1 MEVFVSD
8 FGSNPE
14 KVDLERKND
23 ESSVNVRRQVVNE
36 IFDTRKDSH
45 MDKSSKQQRL
55 LDIQNF
61 QTQIKDDAINA
72 EYAFKFFNE
81 QEYMAVERQQNL
93 LDLQVGGQAYE
104 DHNILS
110 ASLLDQHTLPALK
123 LERLAI
129 ELTQLEEELYE
140 LEKTDIPSGYSDE
153 NDTQNHIEEIEH
165 LRIEMEKILG
175 SEAFQSLEGKNKIQ
189 NLLNEGTQIGIQKA
203 LEEMVQ
209 NKITE
214 YVNDPTV
221 NDPS

>member
-72 EYAFKFFNE
+72 EYAFKFF
-81 QEYMAVERQQNL
+81 R
-93 LDLQVGGQAYE
+93 G
-104 DHNILS
+104 
-110 ASLLDQHTLPALK
+110 
-123 LERLAI
+123 
-129 ELTQLEEELYE
+129 
-140 LEKTDIPSGYSDE
+140 
-153 NDTQNHIEEIEH
+153 
-165 LRIEMEKILG
+165 
-175 SEAFQSLEGKNKIQ
+175 
-189 NLLNEGTQIGIQKA
+189 
-203 LEEMVQ
+203 
-209 NKITE
+209 
-214 YVNDPTV
+214 
-221 NDPS
+221 